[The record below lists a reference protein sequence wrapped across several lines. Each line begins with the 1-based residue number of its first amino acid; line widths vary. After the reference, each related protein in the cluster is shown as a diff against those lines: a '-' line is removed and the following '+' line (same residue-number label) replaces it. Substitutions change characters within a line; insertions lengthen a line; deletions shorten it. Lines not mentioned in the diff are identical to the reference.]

1 MKDDMR
7 YTPSDCFETF
17 PFPEHWEKNNQLE
30 AAGKEYYEYRAAL
43 MVETTKGL
51 TKTYNDFHD
60 PAVSTPGTRRLRE
73 LHAAMDAAVLAAY
86 GWTDLETTCG
96 FDLDYCDVEPNDDAT
111 PDSLDRLERGD
122 YWFATAEEAIAFAQ
136 ELGNSNESLPWRH
149 RWRPEVRDD
158 ILARLLL
165 LNKER
170 AEEERRQGK
179 TAQNSSYDD
188 FDDDEPAD

>member
-1 MKDDMR
+1 
-7 YTPSDCFETF
+7 
-17 PFPEHWEKNNQLE
+17 
-30 AAGKEYYEYRAAL
+30 
-43 MVETTKGL
+43 MVETGKGL

-60 PAVSTPGTRRLRE
+60 PAVSTPGIVKLRQ

-86 GWTDLETTCG
+86 GWTDVETTCG
-96 FDLDYCDVEPNDDAT
+96 FDLDYCDVEANDDAGDET
-111 PDSLDRLERGD
+111 KDRLERGD
-122 YWFATAEEAIAFAQ
+122 YWFATPEAALTFAQ
-136 ELGNSNESLPWRH
+136 ELGTGNESHPWRH

-179 TAQNSSYDD
+179 TALTTHDA
-188 FDDDEPAD
+188 DDEEYDE